1 MDISI
6 VDNVHGDGLFVK
18 HFQAHFMNVYSCA
31 VLLRKVPARV
41 PTHMGRNPGRD
52 LTIDREKSARSL
64 SGDSPDFYVLAHG
77 VLVVI

>member
-31 VLLRKVPARV
+31 AK
-41 PTHMGRNPGRD
+41 
-52 LTIDREKSARSL
+52 E
-64 SGDSPDFYVLAHG
+64 SPCQGSHLYGGGTLAG
-77 VLVVI
+77 T